1 MATVV
6 LVAMNDSYM
15 RQIDAALDKRMQES
29 LIRSMKGKREKEKV
43 IAQSVSRNQ
52 QLRGDEADFNPMV
65 VMRSLR
71 KQQHASVKQQFQYN
85 GEEEVSTDHI
95 RLLLLVSLYTSDS
108 NRSAFPG
115 VEVGQELWVRR
126 QQLLVIIYECIRAG
140 ALNYDYAPMADSIG
154 SNRIWLNI
162 SQKGVTISMI

>member
-1 MATVV
+1 MEFAATHTSSRTRYRKLWKRLLVHVQTSMALAGALVKRDLIVSGLGRGHKMDVATVV
-6 LVAMNDSYM
+6 LVAMNDSYT

-43 IAQSVSRNQ
+43 IAQTFLEISNSE
-52 QLRGDEADFNPMV
+52 GMKADFNPMV

-95 RLLLLVSLYTSDS
+95 RLLLLVSL
-108 NRSAFPG
+108 
-115 VEVGQELWVRR
+115 
-126 QQLLVIIYECIRAG
+126 
-140 ALNYDYAPMADSIG
+140 
-154 SNRIWLNI
+154 
-162 SQKGVTISMI
+162 